1 MLRVGTRN
9 MTNYALL
16 REVGLH
22 DKPVLLKRGRGS
34 TVEEWIDAAE
44 YIYSAGNPHIVLV
57 ERGVRGF
64 DTSARNTLDLT
75 AVPVAKGLTHLP
87 VMVDPSHA
95 SGRRDLVAPLA
106 RAAVAVGAD
115 GVLID
120 VHPSPDTAL
129 VDGAQALLPAE
140 FADLM
145 TTLEAVADAI
155 SSR

>member
-1 MLRVGTRN
+1 
-9 MTNYALL
+9 
-16 REVGLH
+16 
-22 DKPVLLKRGRGS
+22 
-34 TVEEWIDAAE
+34 
-44 YIYSAGNPHIVLV
+44 
-57 ERGVRGF
+57 
-64 DTSARNTLDLT
+64 
-75 AVPVAKGLTHLP
+75 
-87 VMVDPSHA
+87 MVDPSHA

-129 VDGAQALLPAE
+129 VDGAKALLPAE